1 MTGWAFE
8 TCTVIEL
15 ASFTCSCPPPSEGF
29 SGLGAS
35 YSICQSGVLVFGESV
50 CDSHA
55 AFDVDGYVCPLL
67 NGKQSVFL
75 TCTAFSYIR
84 TVS

>member
-1 MTGWAFE
+1 MVAT
-8 TCTVIEL
+8 
-15 ASFTCSCPPPSEGF
+15 
-29 SGLGAS
+29 